1 MFSFIKKDGGLR
13 MPPIVSDSHKEKKKK
28 EILAS
33 ALVCFAKKGFQVATI
48 DDIVVHSG
56 ISKGAIYNYFKS
68 KDEIYLEL
76 MNADTKETYES
87 LVKDLS
93 TYESAIEKIHFLF
106 NVYSQVDFSNKEI
119 QGKFIVHDEFKL
131 HAARHPDLAE
141 KLTDRRKHYFV
152 NLLAGIVKD
161 GQESGEIKKDLQPEI
176 MADLFWSM
184 INGVTVQSVYTDYPF
199 KEVLIEMKQMYL
211 EKIKA

>member
-1 MFSFIKKDGGLR
+1 

-48 DDIVVHSG
+48 DDIVGHSG

-76 MNADTKETYES
+76 MNTDTKETYES
-87 LVKDLS
+87 LVKDLG
-93 TYESAIEKIHFLF
+93 TYDSAIEKIDFLF
-106 NVYSQVDFSNKEI
+106 NLYLLVDFSNKDI
-119 QGKFIVHDEFKL
+119 KGKFIVHDEFKL
-131 HAARHPDLAE
+131 HASRHPELAE
-141 KLTDRRKHYFV
+141 KLTDRRKQYFV
-152 NLLAGIVKD
+152 DLLAGIIKE
-161 GQESGEIKKDLQPEI
+161 GQESGEIKKDLHPEV

-199 KEVLIEMKQMYL
+199 KQVLTEMKQMFL